1 MAALLNQLYYNLKI
15 GFESE
20 DKLWHKAHEINDEI
34 THEDVD
40 EFLDEQTVPQITKPL
55 K

>member
-1 MAALLNQLYYNLKI
+1 MSALLQQLYYDPKI

-20 DKLWHKAHEINDEI
+20 DKLWHKANDINDKI

-40 EFLDEQTVPQITKPL
+40 
-55 K
+55 